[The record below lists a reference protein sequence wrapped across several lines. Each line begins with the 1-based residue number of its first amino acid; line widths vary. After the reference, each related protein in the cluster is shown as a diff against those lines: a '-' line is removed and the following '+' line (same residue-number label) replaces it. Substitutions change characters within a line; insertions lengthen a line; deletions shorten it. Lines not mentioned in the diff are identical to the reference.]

1 MRLAHLILFLLCL
14 PAAASV
20 TFSNATL
27 VFATPEPPEPPDELI
42 PAERLTDWVPGVTV
56 GVPGGIPTDRVVFT
70 NMTEIDNTGETDV
83 RAAIQGAINDCPA
96 FQVVAL
102 PEGIFR
108 IDGAL
113 NLVHGRTLR
122 GAGMNLTHITNS
134 GGFVNAADNSY
145 HRIYQEGEYLSQ
157 TVTGG
162 LTKGSTNVWVTNT
175 TAYSVG
181 KLALIAQYIS
191 TNQLDNPLVTGT
203 GERTNQYNYL
213 YRVLVRI
220 TSIGTTNMN
229 FWPPLPGDMSARHA
243 RIAAASWEYHSLG
256 LEDFSLHLTGG
267 TTFGIQ
273 LGGFRDS
280 WVKGVRVRGASN
292 YSLSL
297 YDSAFMEVRDCSLE
311 DLDHGGSNGAGLL
324 MNTVCASLVENNII
338 INSFPCIEVNAGSC
352 GNVFAY
358 NFLRN
363 TNLMEIDSNHGPHN
377 AYNLYE
383 GNIAARFISDGY
395 FGSESQGT
403 VYRNWISGQTIG
415 DTAIGYCFAL
425 KRFTRDYSLVGNIL
439 GSPAPFTMSYDGTS
453 FGQPNIGNGDY
464 DGFAPPWADWEIP
477 AGVSGFQELDTNVL
491 ATLVRKGNYN
501 YFDDDIPAS
510 ESLGGAVL
518 ESSLYRTNKP
528 SYFGDLTWPPFN
540 PLSPSPAFTNI
551 PAGWRYMYGT
561 NPPSAP

>member
-1 MRLAHLILFLLCL
+1 MRKALLILFALCL

-27 VFATPEPPEPPDELI
+27 VFATPEPPPEPPDELI
-42 PAERLTDWVPGVTV
+42 PEERLTDWDPGVTV

-70 NMTEIDNTGETDV
+70 NMTEIDNTGEADV
-83 RAAIQGAINDCPA
+83 RAAIQGAINACPA

-122 GAGMNLTHITNS
+122 GAGMNLTHITNY
-134 GGFVNAADNSY
+134 GGFVNAADNTYS
-145 HRIYQEGEYLSQ
+145 RIYQEGEYLSQ

-297 YDSAFMEVRDCSLE
+297 YDSAFMEVRDCSIE

-324 MNTVCASLVENNII
+324 MNTVGASLIENNII

-352 GNVFAY
+352 GNVFGY

-363 TNLMEIDSNHGPHN
+363 TNLFEIDSNHGPHN

-395 FGSESQGT
+395 FGGESQGT

-439 GSPAPFTMSYDGTS
+439 GSPSPFTMSYDGTS
-453 FGQPNIGNGDY
+453 FGQPNIGNGDS
-464 DGFAPPWADWEIP
+464 DGFAPPWEDWEVP
-477 AGVSGFQELDTNVL
+477 TGVAGFQELDTNVL
-491 ATLVRKGNYN
+491 ATLVRLGNYN
-501 YFDDDIPAS
+501 YYDDEIPAS
-510 ESLGGAVL
+510 ESLGEL
-518 ESSLYRTNKP
+518 EMPDSLYRTNKP
-528 SYFGDLTWPPFN
+528 TFFGTLTWPPFD
-540 PLSPSPAFTNI
+540 PLSPTPAFTNI

-561 NPPSAP
+561 NPPAP